1 MMVAVA
7 AIKNTATAMA
17 EAKIYIL
24 TTGLLF
30 DEGVLVVVGGSAIVV
45 TPMGIAVDVVSV
57 RAGVV
62 ISVGVVVGVV
72 TFVTGVVVV
81 DIVGAS
87 VAEVVVTA
95 VVVVGATGVGTTSPY
110 AVK

>member
-1 MMVAVA
+1 MNVAVA

-30 DEGVLVVVGGSAIVV
+30 DEGVLTVVGGSAIVI
-45 TPMGIAVDVVSV
+45 TPMGVAVDVVSV

-62 ISVGVVVGVV
+62 MSMGVVVGVV
-72 TFVTGVVVV
+72 TFVTAVVVAG
-81 DIVGAS
+81 IVGAG
-87 VAEVVVTA
+87 VVDVVITV
-95 VVVVGATGVGTTSPY
+95 VVVVGAGVTALTP
-110 AVK
+110 

>member
-1 MMVAVA
+1 MNVAVA

-30 DEGVLVVVGGSAIVV
+30 DEGVLVVVGGSAFVV
-45 TPMGIAVDVVSV
+45 TPAKIAVEVVSV

-62 ISVGVVVGVV
+62 ISRGVGVVVV
-72 TFVTGVVVV
+72 TFVPAMVVVGMGIN
-81 DIVGAS
+81 D
-87 VAEVVVTA
+87 VVVTV
-95 VVVVGATGVGTTSPY
+95 VVVVGAGGITFTP
-110 AVK
+110 